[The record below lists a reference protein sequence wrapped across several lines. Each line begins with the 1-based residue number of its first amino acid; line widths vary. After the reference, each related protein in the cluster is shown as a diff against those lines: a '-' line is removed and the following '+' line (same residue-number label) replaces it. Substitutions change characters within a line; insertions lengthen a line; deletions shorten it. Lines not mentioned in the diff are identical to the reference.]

1 MKAAMAAQ
9 MRRVDRLAEESYG
22 LPGVALMENAG
33 AQVAAT
39 VRAALGGRVAEKKI
53 CIFAGKGNNGGDGF
67 VAARHLLGSGAK
79 VRVFIVGGKGEIT
92 GDAGVNL
99 AVLEHMGADCLAVEH
114 ERDWDKIT
122 LAVTFADCLV
132 DALLGTGFRGLLQGD
147 MARAAQIINGAACP
161 TVAVD
166 IPSGVHADTGQVQGE
181 AVRADC
187 TVTFGLP
194 KPGLYLYP
202 GAAYAGAVRV
212 ADIGLPPALLQD
224 NSIQQNIIDAALVS
238 PSLPVRRPDAHKGS
252 NGRVLLVAG
261 APGYTGAAALAAQ
274 GALRAGAGLVTL
286 AVAAGLYPIMA
297 AKLTE
302 VITRPVPEE
311 KGGILGRAAVPAILE
326 MAAHQEVLAIGPG
339 LGREDDTRAAVRD
352 IIAEAP
358 CPLVI
363 DADGLNALVGH
374 TAVLSQARA
383 VPVLTPHPGEMALLL
398 NLTAARVNADRL
410 GVARQAAAAW
420 GAIVV
425 LKGAGTVVAYPD
437 GEAFINTSGGP
448 ALATAGTGDVLTGL
462 IAALIAQGL
471 SSHAAAVAGVYIHGL
486 AGDIAARPAG
496 GIGVCAGDVAQA
508 VPQAIKEL
516 RGRG

>member
-1 MKAAMAAQ
+1 MAAQ
-9 MRRVDRLAEESYG
+9 MRRADQLAGESFG

-33 AQVAAT
+33 AQVAAAVRT
-39 VRAALGGRVAEKKI
+39 VLGGRVAEKKI
-53 CIFAGKGNNGGDGF
+53 CIFAGQGNNGGDGF
-67 VAARHLLGSGAK
+67 VAARHLLGDGAK
-79 VRVFIVGGKGEIT
+79 VRVFIVGNKSEIA

-99 AVLEHMGADCLAVEH
+99 AVLAHMGADCLAVAND
-114 ERDWDKIT
+114 RDWDKIT

-147 MARAAQIINGAACP
+147 MARAARIINSAACP

-166 IPSGVHADTGQVQGE
+166 VPSGVHADTGQVQGE
-181 AVRADC
+181 AVRADY

-194 KPGLYLYP
+194 KPGLFLYP
-202 GAAYAGAVRV
+202 GAAYAGAVHV
-212 ADIGLPPALLQD
+212 AAIGLPPVLLQD
-224 NSIQQNIIDAALVS
+224 SSLQQNIIDAALVK
-238 PSLPVRRPDAHKGS
+238 PSLPARRPDAHKGA

-261 APGYTGAAALAAQ
+261 APGYTGAAALAAA

-302 VITRPVPEE
+302 VITRPLPEE
-311 KGGILGRAAVPAILE
+311 KSGILGRAAVPAVLE
-326 MAAHQEVLAIGPG
+326 MAARQDVLAIGPG
-339 LGREDDTRAAVRD
+339 LGGEDDTGAAVRD
-352 IIAEAP
+352 IVAAAP

-363 DADGLNALVGH
+363 DADGLNALAGH
-374 TAVLSQARA
+374 AALLAQAKA
-383 VPVLTPHPGEMALLL
+383 VPVLTPHPGEMARLL
-398 NLTAARVNADRL
+398 NLTPARVNADRL

-471 SSHAAAVAGVYIHGL
+471 SSHAAAVTGVYVHGL
-486 AGDIAARPAG
+486 AGDIAARPTG
-496 GIGVCAGDVAQA
+496 GVGMSAGDVARA
-508 VPQAIKEL
+508 VPLAIKEL
-516 RGRG
+516 GEA